1 MSGMARGME
10 NSRGAEGSS
19 RGIAGGL
26 DRLAAE
32 LRDMRVSHAHE
43 ISGTSSSEVAVESH
57 AENSYSQAVSRCRH
71 GRNDPDGVRHGN
83 YDKHI
88 RTLLLRH
95 LAGKYAGTAD
105 EIEQRAQVEHGVG
118 QLRSLARIAVGDL
131 ATTGAVGITA
141 SIAPKIATL
150 GGLKLAALS
159 SSIPLIG
166 GALSTGIIPAA
177 MLVGI
182 ASPLIVARLVGR
194 STRVLRENRT
204 AARILNRAMDK
215 GGEEIKTL
223 RNAIARGADIEQAF
237 IEMLKNRSIL
247 EKLGSGAAKVL
258 RLGAMTVG
266 ALTLGAVGAGG
277 IDKAAENF
285 WQKLVNEGKPVLAVG
300 NDWLND
306 FPWFDRG
313 VREWQDFIKHFT
325 SYATAAVGAG
335 PAPDTDAIWN
345 RFARW

>member
-10 NSRGAEGSS
+10 SSRRGESSS
-19 RGIAGGL
+19 RGVASGL

-32 LRDMRVSHAHE
+32 LRDMRLSHTHE
-43 ISGTSSSEVAVESH
+43 ISGTSSSEKAVESH
-57 AENSYSQAVSRCRH
+57 AGNSYSQAVNRCRH
-71 GRNDPDGVRHGN
+71 GRNDPDGVRRGN

-105 EIEQRAQVEHGVG
+105 EIEQRAKVEHGVG

-141 SIAPKIATL
+141 SIAPKIAAL
-150 GGLKLAALS
+150 GGLKLAALGGS
-159 SSIPLIG
+159 VPLVG
-166 GALSTGIIPAA
+166 GALSAGLAPAA
-177 MLVGI
+177 MLLGI

-194 STRVLRENRT
+194 STRVLRENRV
-204 AARILNRAMDK
+204 AARILNKAMDPS
-215 GGEEIKTL
+215 GEKIKTL
-223 RNAIARGADIEQAF
+223 RNAVAGGADIEQAF
-237 IEMLKNRSIL
+237 VEMMKNRSIW
-247 EKLGSGAAKVL
+247 EKLGSGSAKVL

-266 ALTLGAVGAGG
+266 GLTLGAVGAGG

-285 WQKLVNEGKPVLAVG
+285 WQKFVYGRQPIAGVA
-300 NDWLND
+300 NDWASE
-306 FPWFDRG
+306 FPWFNRG
-313 VREWQDFIKHFT
+313 VQEWRDFINHFV

-335 PAPDTDAIWN
+335 PAPDTGAVWN
-345 RFARW
+345 RYARW